1 MLGRVAQALI
11 GISLAAS
18 ASGDMK
24 PPLEACEAVKA
35 VRSQTDAGS
44 LASGE
49 GFQPAVKDSRRWYL
63 SAKRRLHEFHG
74 PGRERIALE
83 VPRAGEMREKESR
96 LWLASN
102 SEKDP
107 ELPPDFLKCSEYA
120 SGKKPHPSIFP
131 LNAQIVNSHFGFVIK
146 LGSTKK
152 YAIVEDS
159 FRFTA
164 AHSKP
169 GLRANGPTAMKYT
182 WFYKRPKGSLYK
194 IEGRRQGE
202 VLDIKID
209 AVGVHLMALRV
220 EDDSGECNT
229 ASVELLVTANPP
241 YIFPSFSIKELEEA
255 FSMKWFKPHLDKI
268 QARKSWKYSQGEG
281 VTIAVLD
288 SGVNYFHPL
297 LMHNIK
303 TNDGEVAGNGI
314 DDDGNGFVDDYT
326 GWDFYHNDPHP
337 FDDDGHGSRVAGLAA
352 SSLSGVA
359 KKAKILPIKVSAFAT
374 FESGTLAA
382 AIRYA
387 VDQGSEVINISLS
400 APTSPSLFNA
410 VRYARDAG
418 VVIVAVTGNDGR
430 LNPVV
435 FPASYAFS
443 NVVSVAAT
451 GEGMGLAPYSNYGDR
466 IADVAAP
473 GGTTSNSLR
482 SLSSYNL
489 SGYLFI
495 DAWGTSLAAPMVAGL
510 AAQVLSINPKLRPEE
525 VIDIIMST
533 GDAHPDLKGKVKLG
547 RRINALNAVLK
558 AVETTPEWMESS
570 LGLTRSERR
579 KIQQGLIVEG
589 YNPGPVDGL
598 FGRKTRSAIKNWQ
611 KSLGADQSGY
621 LDAESAKA
629 LIVLAEKHIEN

>member
-1 MLGRVAQALI
+1 MSFTA
-11 GISLAAS
+11 
-18 ASGDMK
+18 
-24 PPLEACEAVKA
+24 
-35 VRSQTDAGS
+35 
-44 LASGE
+44 
-49 GFQPAVKDSRRWYL
+49 
-63 SAKRRLHEFHG
+63 

-288 SGVNYFHPL
+288 SGVNYFTRSSCT
-297 LMHNIK
+297 I
-303 TNDGEVAGNGI
+303 
-314 DDDGNGFVDDYT
+314 
-326 GWDFYHNDPHP
+326 
-337 FDDDGHGSRVAGLAA
+337 SR
-352 SSLSGVA
+352 
-359 KKAKILPIKVSAFAT
+359 
-374 FESGTLAA
+374 
-382 AIRYA
+382 
-387 VDQGSEVINISLS
+387 
-400 APTSPSLFNA
+400 PTM
-410 VRYARDAG
+410 
-418 VVIVAVTGNDGR
+418 GR
-430 LNPVV
+430 LPATALMTTATGLSMITRDGI
-435 FPASYAFS
+435 FITTTPTRSTTTAMEAGSPAS
-443 NVVSVAAT
+443 
-451 GEGMGLAPYSNYGDR
+451 L
-466 IADVAAP
+466 
-473 GGTTSNSLR
+473 LR
-482 SLSSYNL
+482 
-489 SGYLFI
+489 
-495 DAWGTSLAAPMVAGL
+495 A
-510 AAQVLSINPKLRPEE
+510 
-525 VIDIIMST
+525 
-533 GDAHPDLKGKVKLG
+533 
-547 RRINALNAVLK
+547 
-558 AVETTPEWMESS
+558 
-570 LGLTRSERR
+570 
-579 KIQQGLIVEG
+579 
-589 YNPGPVDGL
+589 
-598 FGRKTRSAIKNWQ
+598 
-611 KSLGADQSGY
+611 
-621 LDAESAKA
+621 
-629 LIVLAEKHIEN
+629 